1 MHLDHKEK
9 TSDDGDHRLQQCCP
23 SYRKS
28 SRPRSQCV
36 TQSGALVCHV
46 RTYASRGVE
55 DGNKAPS
62 KYFPKWDIGV
72 GSCFF
77 CFICADLGDGSIRGG
92 MKRCDGVIG
101 GGSKKLFLD

>member
-1 MHLDHKEK
+1 MMVIIACSNAVQVTGRVVDQEASALPKVVPWFVTYGLTHLEELKMA
-9 TSDDGDHRLQQCCP
+9 TR
-23 SYRKS
+23 
-28 SRPRSQCV
+28 
-36 TQSGALVCHV
+36 
-46 RTYASRGVE
+46 
-55 DGNKAPS
+55 
-62 KYFPKWDIGV
+62 KWDIGV